1 MGGVVRNIGQQGLV
15 NVEDPGV
22 PSVAGYRSSLGVDRR
37 IVGNGLQIRLVQIA
51 GDVILDEIHA
61 LLRHP
66 APGAGVV
73 GLHRVAP
80 AIAVQVRSPPMAG
93 DGVGGQKDLPFRRN
107 LDDGWGRPSGPG
119 AEDDD
124 ERNEAPLD

>member
-22 PSVAGYRSSLGVDRR
+22 PSVAGDHRCLGVNRR
-37 IVGNGLQIRLVQIA
+37 IVGDGLQIRLVQIA
-51 GDVILDEIHA
+51 GGVILDEIHA

-73 GLHRVAP
+73 GLHREAP
-80 AIAVQVRSPPMAG
+80 AIAVEVSSSPTGG
-93 DGVGGQKDLPFRRN
+93 DGVGGQKGLPFRRN

-119 AEDDD
+119 AEEDD